1 MIKGG
6 KSGTDIVSISFRILR
21 NFGIMIGIGIIMEGM
36 TWGIGGIER
45 RGMGGSIRK
54 RGSIYLNLFFFR
66 G

>member
-21 NFGIMIGIGIIMEGM
+21 NFGITIGIGIIMEGM

-45 RGMGGSIRK
+45 RGSIRK